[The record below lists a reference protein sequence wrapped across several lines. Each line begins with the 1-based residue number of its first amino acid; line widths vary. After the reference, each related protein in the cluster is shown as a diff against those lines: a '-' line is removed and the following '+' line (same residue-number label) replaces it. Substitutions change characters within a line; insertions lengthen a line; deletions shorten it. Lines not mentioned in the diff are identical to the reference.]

1 MAFILPAQRWYSLVV
16 TTVNSGRREL
26 LDAAAI
32 EFSNLGFAG
41 ATTASIAR
49 RAKVTQPLVHHHFGS
64 KKGLWDAVLE
74 ELFVS
79 LQRALDDATRR
90 SAELSHEERLR
101 ELLRAYIRF
110 VGANPSLPRLL
121 KAEGRGK
128 MFTHVYKRFLS
139 PVVAFFHSLIEKA
152 VKGKAVRPI
161 DSTMLFFVIVG
172 AGSEPFSQ
180 PALADAMGL
189 DTTKTGF
196 VDTYA
201 ELVCE
206 VVFGGLTRRS

>member
-1 MAFILPAQRWYSLVV
+1 MP
-16 TTVNSGRREL
+16 TVNSGRREL

-79 LQRALDDATRR
+79 LQKALDDATRR
-90 SAELSHEERLR
+90 SADLTHEERLR
-101 ELLRAYIRF
+101 ELLREYIRF

-128 MFTHVYKRFLS
+128 MFDQIYKRFLS
-139 PVVAFFHSLIEKA
+139 PVVAFFHALIEKA
-152 VKGKAVRPI
+152 VKGKAVRPV
-161 DSTMLFFVIVG
+161 DSTKLFFVIVG
-172 AGSEPFSQ
+172 AGTEPFSQ
-180 PALADAMGL
+180 PALANAMGL
-189 DTTKTGF
+189 DTTKTDF
-196 VDTYA
+196 IDAYA
-201 ELVCE
+201 DFACDVL
-206 VVFGGLTRRS
+206 FGGLTRRP